1 MHMLK
6 KKVNNDAGKT
16 FILIS
21 SSCSSCQ
28 KAIEYFK
35 ENNLSYTIENF
46 YKKPISDK
54 RFRDILS
61 LSEDRTESLFSKR
74 ADQIRSNTNQSV
86 EDLTIPELIKL
97 IRERPS
103 ILRRPIIIQ
112 YNSSGIP
119 KRMRIGYNAAEIKVF
134 ERSLMEPKVRTVKK

>member
-1 MHMLK
+1 M
-6 KKVNNDAGKT
+6 
-16 FILIS
+16 
-21 SSCSSCQ
+21 
-28 KAIEYFK
+28 
-35 ENNLSYTIENF
+35 
-46 YKKPISDK
+46 
-54 RFRDILS
+54 
-61 LSEDRTESLFSKR
+61 SEDGTESLFSKR